1 MLTEVKTEPDKE
13 IHTQYRAEYVYL
25 LTEIEIVAAKIFQM
39 LSLNIDELE
48 TVPESM
54 AVEHYGIRD

>member
-1 MLTEVKTEPDKE
+1 MLTEVNTESDKE
-13 IHTQYRAEYVYL
+13 IHQQYRGEYCYL

-54 AVEHYGIRD
+54 EVEHYGIRD